1 MIPALDTV
9 VRFII
14 AVLFNGLWEAAL
26 LAIVAWIA
34 LRAMPNGNA
43 TTRHSVL
50 VAALLASLVLPV
62 VTAVATTMHPAAA
75 HVATSAHSA
84 QTAHV
89 TASVAAPKVA
99 PQTHETQATPEIVA
113 PPRALI

>member
-1 MIPALDTV
+1 MTPAIDTI
-9 VRFII
+9 VRFIV

-50 VAALLASLVLPV
+50 VAALLASLILPV
-62 VTAVATTMHPAAA
+62 VTAVVTTWHPAL
-75 HVATSAHSA
+75 
-84 QTAHV
+84 
-89 TASVAAPKVA
+89 AAPVTNA
-99 PQTHETQATPEIVA
+99 QQTHSTVPVKVPKISA
-113 PPRALI
+113 PLT